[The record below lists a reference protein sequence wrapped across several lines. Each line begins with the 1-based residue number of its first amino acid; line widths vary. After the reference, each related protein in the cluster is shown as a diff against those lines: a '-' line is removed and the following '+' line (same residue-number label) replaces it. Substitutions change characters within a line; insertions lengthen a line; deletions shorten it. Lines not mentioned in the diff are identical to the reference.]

1 MEEGLAL
8 CAYIITREYQ
18 LNINRIYVL
27 KNLTIF
33 SSRKRTADS
42 RKSADFPGGIL
53 TIGIVFSVRG
63 TEKTKFTAHVAEFD
77 FTGRSAETV

>member
-8 CAYIITREYQ
+8 CGYIIAREYQ

-42 RKSADFPGGIL
+42 GKSADF
-53 TIGIVFSVRG
+53 S
-63 TEKTKFTAHVAEFD
+63 E
-77 FTGRSAETV
+77 S